1 MSSNPI
7 IEKLVWHVK
16 FRIEEPLCVSGG
28 TDAATDMDVIK
39 DFDGHP
45 FVPGSSAAGAFKH
58 YLEECGENTSLL
70 GGGSGDDSRMSPL
83 LISDLRFEADGD
95 MIDER
100 DGVKLENKR
109 AVDGSKFDM
118 EIVKIGT
125 TGTLELE
132 LNIREKDKD
141 SREIEWK
148 DQVLRILG
156 AVNAGDIRLGAR
168 KTRGFGRLSVT
179 EVWKK
184 AFSKDNVESWLEYMP
199 GNTDG
204 FTSVIVDK
212 EENQALFAS
221 IVFPLRL
228 SGGISIRRY
237 SARPGAADYETLT
250 VNGPDRNV
258 SAVVPGSSWNG
269 AIRSR
274 AGEILSD
281 FGVGNVTNILR
292 EWFGYVDEKERTAK
306 QSQVYIRESL
316 IRGGTE
322 LEMVRNKIDRFSGG
336 MAEGSLYRERS
347 YFEGDLELELRVKKT
362 CPDWKALC
370 GLLLLIAKD
379 IEKGYLPVGGQ
390 TAVGRGIFESGGEEK
405 NVSRTEEQEYMHA
418 LAEFIIERRLG

>member
-39 DFDGHP
+39 DFDGNP
-45 FVPGSSAAGAFKH
+45 FVPGSSVAGAFKH
-58 YLEECGENTSLL
+58 YLDECGEATSLL
-70 GGGSGDDSRMSPL
+70 GGGTGDDTRMSPL

-100 DGVKLENKR
+100 DGIKLENKR
-109 AVDGSKFDM
+109 TVDGSKFDM

-179 EVWKK
+179 EVWEK
-184 AFSKDNVESWLEYMP
+184 AFSKDNVESWLEYML

-204 FTSVIVDK
+204 FTSVTVDK
-212 EENQALFAS
+212 EGNQALFAS

-250 VNGPDRNV
+250 VNESDGNV

-281 FGVGNVTNILR
+281 FGVRDVTNILR

-362 CPDWKALC
+362 CPDWKAIC
-370 GLLLLIAKD
+370 GLLLLISKD
-379 IEKGYLPVGGQ
+379 IENGYLPVGGQ
-390 TAVGRGIFESGGEEK
+390 TAVGRGIFESCGEEK
-405 NVSRTEEQEYMHA
+405 NVSRTEETEYMHA
-418 LAEFIIERRLG
+418 LAEFIIERRQG

>member
-39 DFDGHP
+39 DFDGNP
-45 FVPGSSAAGAFKH
+45 FVPGSSVAGAFKH
-58 YLEECGENTSLL
+58 YLDECGEDTSLL
-70 GGGSGDDSRMSPL
+70 GGGTGDDSRMSPL

-100 DGVKLENKR
+100 DGIKLENKR
-109 AVDGSKFDM
+109 TVDGSKFDM

-156 AVNAGDIRLGAR
+156 AVNAGDIRMGAR

-179 EVWKK
+179 EVWEKS
-184 AFSKDNVESWLEYMP
+184 FSRENAGAWLEYIP
-199 GNTDG
+199 GNTAD
-204 FTSVIVDK
+204 FTPAAVDK
-212 EENQALFAS
+212 EGNQALFAS

-250 VNGPDRNV
+250 VNESDGNV

-281 FGVGNVTNILR
+281 FGVRDVTNILR

-362 CPDWKALC
+362 CPDWKAIC
-370 GLLLLIAKD
+370 GLLLLISKD
-379 IEKGYLPVGGQ
+379 IENGYLPVGGQ
-390 TAVGRGIFESGGEEK
+390 TAVGRGIFESCGEEK
-405 NVSRTEEQEYMHA
+405 NVSRTEEPEYMHA
-418 LAEFIIERRLG
+418 LAEFIIERRQG

>member
-1 MSSNPI
+1 
-7 IEKLVWHVK
+7 
-16 FRIEEPLCVSGG
+16 
-28 TDAATDMDVIK
+28 
-39 DFDGHP
+39 
-45 FVPGSSAAGAFKH
+45 
-58 YLEECGENTSLL
+58 
-70 GGGSGDDSRMSPL
+70 
-83 LISDLRFEADGD
+83 
-95 MIDER
+95 
-100 DGVKLENKR
+100 
-109 AVDGSKFDM
+109 
-118 EIVKIGT
+118 
-125 TGTLELE
+125 
-132 LNIREKDKD
+132 
-141 SREIEWK
+141 
-148 DQVLRILG
+148 
-156 AVNAGDIRLGAR
+156 
-168 KTRGFGRLSVT
+168 
-179 EVWKK
+179 
-184 AFSKDNVESWLEYMP
+184 MP

-204 FTSVIVDK
+204 FTSVTVDK
-212 EENQALFAS
+212 EGNQALFAS

-250 VNGPDRNV
+250 VNESDGNV

-347 YFEGDLELELRVKKT
+347 YFEGDLKLELRIKKT

-370 GLLLLIAKD
+370 GLLLLTAKD
-379 IEKGYLPVGGQ
+379 IANGYLPVGGQ
-390 TAVGRGIFESGGEEK
+390 TAVGRGIFERSEDK
-405 NVSRTEEQEYMHA
+405 KKVNMAEEQEYMSA
-418 LAEFIIERRLG
+418 LAEFIMERRQD